1 MSTAHLA
8 LNYRPQR
15 VTGDLLRV
23 ARLGLKSLNYLRSVF
38 TGWAVKFGLGAH
50 LLSETHPL
58 APAEY
63 LRSTQPHSLGTEN
76 HARTLRRQPF
86 HTRAGRSVKGMHFSS
101 GI

>member
-63 LRSTQPHSLGTEN
+63 LRSTQPHRTVSEPRTMRERSGDSLFTPE
-76 HARTLRRQPF
+76 LVVP
-86 HTRAGRSVKGMHFSS
+86 
-101 GI
+101 